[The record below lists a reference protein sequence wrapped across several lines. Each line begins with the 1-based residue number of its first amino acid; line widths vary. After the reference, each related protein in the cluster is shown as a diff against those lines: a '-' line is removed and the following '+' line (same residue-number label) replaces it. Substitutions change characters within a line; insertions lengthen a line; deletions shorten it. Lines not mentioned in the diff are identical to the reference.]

1 MNQDSEVSD
10 EIINAYVDGEL
21 EDLDCRD
28 LLASAS
34 RFPDLSRRICET
46 TYLKL
51 MVRSAW
57 KEPAVKST
65 CKSTRIPALV
75 SYAMAAGLGALSLL
89 AVIAVG
95 DLRHE
100 PTQTMASRS
109 FDTEQPAALNPADQ
123 SRVVFHISS
132 ADPTTAEELL
142 DQVQQV
148 LEDYASQ
155 GRSLKVEV
163 VANNQGIRM
172 LQKGVSPVADR
183 IQKLDARYNNLRF
196 AACGNTLE
204 RLRRE
209 QGENIVVLPEAVVIN
224 SGVSFVTRRQQE
236 GWVYIKA

>member
-1 MNQDSEVSD
+1 MNQDSEYSD

-21 EDLDCRD
+21 EDMECRD

-34 RFPDLSRRICET
+34 RSPGLSRRICET

-57 KEPAVKST
+57 KEPVVKST
-65 CKSTRIPALV
+65 HKSAKRPSLV
-75 SYAMAAGLGALSLL
+75 SYALTAGLGALSLL
-89 AVIAVG
+89 AVMTMG
-95 DLRHE
+95 EFRHE
-100 PTQTMASRS
+100 PTETMASKS
-109 FDTEQPAALNPADQ
+109 LDTEQPAALNPAEQ

-142 DQVQQV
+142 DQVQLV
-148 LEDYASQ
+148 LQDYAIQ

-172 LQKGVSPVADR
+172 LQKGISPVADR
-183 IQKLDARYNNLRF
+183 IQELNARYNNLRF
-196 AACGNTLE
+196 AACGNTMD

-209 QGENIVVLPEAVVIN
+209 QGENIVVLPEAVVIK

>member
-1 MNQDSEVSD
+1 MNQDSKFSD
-10 EIINAYVDGEL
+10 EIINTYVDGEL
-21 EDLDCRD
+21 DELDSRE
-28 LLASAS
+28 LLAFAS
-34 RFPDLSRRICET
+34 RSPDLSRRICET

-57 KEPAVKST
+57 KVPVVKST
-65 CKSTRIPALV
+65 HRSTKRAPLV
-75 SYAMAAGLGALSLL
+75 SYALAAGLGALSLL
-89 AVIAVG
+89 AVMTVG
-95 DLRHE
+95 ELRYGPAE
-100 PTQTMASRS
+100 TMVSKLPDS
-109 FDTEQPAALNPADQ
+109 VQPAALKPADQ

-132 ADPTTAEELL
+132 ADPTIAEELL
-142 DQVQQV
+142 DQVQLV
-148 LEDYASQ
+148 LQDYASQ

-172 LQKGVSPVADR
+172 LQKGISPVADR
-183 IQKLDARYNNLRF
+183 IQELNASYSNLRF

-209 QGENIVVLPEAVVIN
+209 QGENIVVLPEAVVIK